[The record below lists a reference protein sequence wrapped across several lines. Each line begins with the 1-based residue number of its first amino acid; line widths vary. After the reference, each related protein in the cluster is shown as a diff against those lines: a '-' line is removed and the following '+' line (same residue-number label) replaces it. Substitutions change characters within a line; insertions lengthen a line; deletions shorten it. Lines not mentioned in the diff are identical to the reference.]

1 VTFFFKKKGDKKVE
15 KMMLAKTTTSI
26 TSITPSSSSSSSSS
40 SVRRTS
46 QQRYPQNLSQSR
58 ISRRTRVI
66 SSSSSPLKILL
77 KNKSSSLSSSAVVV
91 GGFSNNAT
99 TFSSSS
105 SSFNGK
111 KMKNATNK
119 NNKRGRELAATNAA
133 AASGEPKKLWGGA
146 FSEKIDPL
154 MEKFNESL
162 SFDRRM
168 ALEDI
173 EGSIGYASALART
186 GIITEEE
193 KNEIHKGLKIVLE
206 EWQSGSF
213 VAKEGDEDIHTANER
228 RLCEVIDSN
237 IGGKLH
243 TGRSRND
250 QVATDTRMWLRKELT
265 VLRKYLRTLIEVAI
279 DRAEKEV
286 DHVMPGF
293 THLQS
298 AQTVRF
304 SHWLLSH
311 AAAWQRDDMR
321 LNDLMPRVNTMPLGS
336 GALAGNPFGV
346 DRQLLAKDLNFE
358 RVCPNSMDAVSDRDF
373 VIETMFWASM
383 TLMHISRWSEDLI
396 VYSSQQFGMMQMSDA
411 YSTGSSLM
419 PQKKNPDA
427 LELLRGKAGRQIGT
441 LTGLLCILK
450 GTPTTYNK
458 DFQEGW
464 LGMFETVDTMSDC
477 LQIAAG
483 CLATMKLNPEK
494 MKSSLVAEMLATD
507 LAEYLVRKGMPF
519 RETHHISGAAV
530 KLAVDKKVPLDQLTV
545 DDLKPLCDK
554 FEDDVAEI
562 WSYEKSAESRDTEGG
577 TSRRSVLEQCA
588 KLRAYLKETEL

>member
-1 VTFFFKKKGDKKVE
+1 MLASTSSTTTTTPSIIAQHHRDQQQRTTTTTRVKKGLQHTYHHQISKRRGAGIATVV
-15 KMMLAKTTTSI
+15 SY
-26 TSITPSSSSSSSSS
+26 SSSSSSS
-40 SVRRTS
+40 
-46 QQRYPQNLSQSR
+46 LA
-58 ISRRTRVI
+58 
-66 SSSSSPLKILL
+66 K
-77 KNKSSSLSSSAVVV
+77 VV
-91 GGFSNNAT
+91 GGFRNKTN
-99 TFSSSS
+99 SSSS
-105 SSFNGK
+105 SSLFTTDN
-111 KMKNATNK
+111 T
-119 NNKRGRELAATNAA
+119 KRGGRETMTTHATGGDGGAPG
-133 AASGEPKKLWGGA
+133 GEPKKLWGGA

-193 KNEIHKGLKIVLE
+193 RNEIHKGLKKVLE
-206 EWQSGSF
+206 EWQSDAF

-321 LNDLMPRVNTMPLGS
+321 LKDLMPRVNTMPLGS

-545 DDLKPLCDK
+545 DDLKSICDK

-588 KLRAYLKETEL
+588 KLRAYLKETE